1 MQVIGLQACALYIP
15 EKSAWLT
22 EKGYFTENHMRL
34 LLPQNP
40 LHDLEVAFCRTIKS
54 IVKNDVTL
62 YALLH
67 CVMLFDPSNDRI
79 IDRQL
84 INSIRDKYII
94 LLRHYL
100 ESVYSYSHSE
110 KYIMAL
116 QENLVFFRNLCQEG
130 KPLIK
135 KFFPSIPNKL
145 LMEVL
150 DIEWDVCQNRE

>member
-1 MQVIGLQACALYIP
+1 MSYFLVQVLGIRSSALYIA
-15 EKSAWLT
+15 EKDAYLT
-22 EKGYFTENHMRL
+22 RQGYFTLEHAKM
-34 LLPQNP
+34 LLPNNP
-40 LHDLEVAFCRTIKS
+40 LHDPCVEFCRSVKS

-67 CVMLFDPSNDRI
+67 CVVLFDPCDDRV

-100 ESVYSYSHSE
+100 ESLYSYRYSE
-110 KYIMAL
+110 RYLMAL
-116 QENLVFFRNLCQEG
+116 QENLIMYRNLCQEG

-145 LMEVL
+145 LVEVL
-150 DIEWDVCQNRE
+150 DL